1 MTADSPAQLLVAISV
16 GLKCHY
22 FRTSP
27 FLNVISTVSA
37 SGRRKERIFL
47 SFYPLVLLLF
57 VVPSCSLL
65 ESPLPQLLSSSFF
78 FFSSPMSSSRGAFRF
93 DRGDPES
100 RLPRKLPQPA
110 DVLLADQRGEG
121 LQHHSVL

>member
-37 SGRRKERIFL
+37 SGRRKERTFFIFFH
-47 SFYPLVLLLF
+47 SLVLLLI
-57 VVPSCSLL
+57 VPCSLL
-65 ESPLPQLLSSSFF
+65 ASPLPQLLSSSFS
-78 FFSSPMSSSRGAFRF
+78 FFSSPMSSSRGALRF

-121 LQHHSVL
+121 LQHHFVL